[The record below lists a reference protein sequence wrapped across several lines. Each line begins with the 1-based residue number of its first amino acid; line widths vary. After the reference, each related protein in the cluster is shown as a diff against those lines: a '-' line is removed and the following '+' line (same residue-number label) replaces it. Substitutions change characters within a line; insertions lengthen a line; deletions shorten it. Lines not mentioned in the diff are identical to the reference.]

1 MKVKDEEKN
10 IKKVETQ
17 NKIVKTK
24 HENTNNLAES
34 KEEIKKDVKIETKQK
49 ELEKDV
55 ETETK
60 QKELEK
66 DVETEKKQKE
76 LEKYAKIEKK
86 QKELEKYVETEKKQ
100 KGLEKNAK
108 KEQEKIEKE
117 NTREFKPIENTEEA
131 KTNKSDVLVIF
142 GILLAIVILLVTVVY
157 GTFSIM
163 TEKSTTIA
171 KGVYIKNIDV
181 SGLTREQAKE
191 KINNYISSVIPEE
204 IKLTHNG
211 FETSLSTSQLSIYF
225 NTDEAV
231 DMAYNIGKTGNIFQK
246 NLTILQTR
254 LSKTT
259 IDPGF
264 SIDMDQLKK
273 DLEDISSKL
282 PDKIIES
289 SCYID
294 GNKLIITKGKAGK
307 TVKVDDSAKYIK
319 QAINDLKIE
328 NNSLE
333 LITEDSTP
341 KEIDLDAVYN
351 EIHKEP
357 VNAYYSQNPYVV
369 HPSENGMDFSI
380 TLDEAKN
387 MLKEEKD
394 EYVVP
399 LKVLYPS
406 VTTNMIG
413 TEAFPDLLSEFS
425 TKYAAS
431 NKNRTTNLILA
442 AKKING
448 TVLMPGETF
457 SYNKVVGARTIQAGY
472 KEAPIYVSGRVEDG
486 IGGGICQITTTL
498 YNAVVY
504 ANLDIVERSNH
515 QFVPSYA
522 GPSRDATVVYG
533 AIDFKFKNN
542 RDYPIKIACSV
553 SGGIANFKI
562 WGLKSDNDY
571 EVQISSR
578 TTGKTS
584 TAIYSEAYKILK
596 KNGSVVSTTLLSKDT
611 YKRH

>member
-24 HENTNNLAES
+24 HENTDNLAES
-34 KEEIKKDVKIETKQK
+34 KEEIKKDAKIEKQK
-49 ELEKDV
+49 DPEKDV

-60 QKELEK
+60 QKEIKK
-66 DVETEKKQKE
+66 D
-76 LEKYAKIEKK
+76 
-86 QKELEKYVETEKKQ
+86 
-100 KGLEKNAK
+100 AK

-117 NTREFKPIENTEEA
+117 NTTEFKPIENTEEA

-157 GTFSIM
+157 GTFSII

-191 KINNYISSVIPEE
+191 KINSYISSVIPEE

-231 DMAYNIGKTGNIFQK
+231 NMAYNIGKTGNIFQK

-264 SIDMDQLKK
+264 SIDMNQLKK

-333 LITEDSTP
+333 LLTEDSTP

-596 KNGSVVSTTLLSKDT
+596 KNGNVVSTTLLSKDT

>member
-24 HENTNNLAES
+24 HENTDNLAES

-49 ELEKDV
+49 ELKKD
-55 ETETK
+55 
-60 QKELEK
+60 
-66 DVETEKKQKE
+66 
-76 LEKYAKIEKK
+76 
-86 QKELEKYVETEKKQ
+86 
-100 KGLEKNAK
+100 AK
-108 KEQEKIEKE
+108 KEQEKKE
-117 NTREFKPIENTEEA
+117 NTTEFKPIENTEEA

-333 LITEDSTP
+333 LLTEDSTP

-596 KNGSVVSTTLLSKDT
+596 KNGNVVSTTLLSKDT

>member
-24 HENTNNLAES
+24 NENTDNLAES
-34 KEEIKKDVKIETKQK
+34 KEKIKKD
-49 ELEKDV
+49 
-55 ETETK
+55 
-60 QKELEK
+60 
-66 DVETEKKQKE
+66 
-76 LEKYAKIEKK
+76 A
-86 QKELEKYVETEKKQ
+86 
-100 KGLEKNAK
+100 
-108 KEQEKIEKE
+108 KIEKE
-117 NTREFKPIENTEEA
+117 NTTEFKPIENTEKA

-333 LITEDSTP
+333 LLTEDSTP

-562 WGLKSDNDY
+562 WGLKSDSDY

-596 KNGSVVSTTLLSKDT
+596 KNGNVVSTTLLSKDT

>member
-1 MKVKDEEKN
+1 
-10 IKKVETQ
+10 
-17 NKIVKTK
+17 
-24 HENTNNLAES
+24 
-34 KEEIKKDVKIETKQK
+34 
-49 ELEKDV
+49 
-55 ETETK
+55 
-60 QKELEK
+60 
-66 DVETEKKQKE
+66 
-76 LEKYAKIEKK
+76 
-86 QKELEKYVETEKKQ
+86 
-100 KGLEKNAK
+100 
-108 KEQEKIEKE
+108 
-117 NTREFKPIENTEEA
+117 
-131 KTNKSDVLVIF
+131 
-142 GILLAIVILLVTVVY
+142 
-157 GTFSIM
+157 
-163 TEKSTTIA
+163 
-171 KGVYIKNIDV
+171 
-181 SGLTREQAKE
+181 
-191 KINNYISSVIPEE
+191 
-204 IKLTHNG
+204 
-211 FETSLSTSQLSIYF
+211 
-225 NTDEAV
+225 
-231 DMAYNIGKTGNIFQK
+231 MAYNVGKTGNIFQR
-246 NLTILQTR
+246 NLTILKSLFT
-254 LSKTT
+254 KTN

-264 SIDMDQLKK
+264 SIDMNQLKK
-273 DLEDISSKL
+273 DLEDISAKL
-282 PDKIIES
+282 PDKVIES

-294 GNKLIITKGKAGK
+294 GNKLVITKGKNGK
-307 TVKVDDSAKYIK
+307 VIKVDESAKYIK
-319 QAINDLKIE
+319 QAINNLQLE

-341 KEIDLDAVYN
+341 NEIDLDAVYN

-442 AKKING
+442 SNKING

-472 KEAPIYVSGRVEDG
+472 KEAPIYVSGKVEDG

-542 RDYPIKIACSV
+542 RDYPIKITCSV

-596 KNGSVVSTTLLSKDT
+596 KNGNVVSTTLLSKDT

>member
-24 HENTNNLAES
+24 HENTDNLAES

-55 ETETK
+55 ETE
-60 QKELEK
+60 
-66 DVETEKKQKE
+66 KKQKE
-76 LEKYAKIEKK
+76 LKK
-86 QKELEKYVETEKKQ
+86 D
-100 KGLEKNAK
+100 AK
-108 KEQEKIEKE
+108 KEQEKKEKE
-117 NTREFKPIENTEEA
+117 NTTEFKPIENTEEA
-131 KTNKSDVLVIF
+131 KTNKSDVLIIF
-142 GILLAIVILLVTVVY
+142 GILLAIVILLVAVVY

-181 SGLTREQAKE
+181 SGLTKEQAKE

-231 DMAYNIGKTGNIFQK
+231 NMAYNIGKTGNIFQK

-254 LSKTT
+254 LSKTI

-333 LITEDSTP
+333 LLTEDSTP

-596 KNGSVVSTTLLSKDT
+596 KNGNVVSTTLLSKDT

>member
-24 HENTNNLAES
+24 HENTDNLAES

-55 ETETK
+55 ETEAKQKEIKKDAKIEKKQKDPEKNVETETK

-66 DVETEKKQKE
+66 D
-76 LEKYAKIEKK
+76 
-86 QKELEKYVETEKKQ
+86 
-100 KGLEKNAK
+100 AK
-108 KEQEKIEKE
+108 KEQEKKE
-117 NTREFKPIENTEEA
+117 NTTEFKPIENTEEA

-333 LITEDSTP
+333 LLTEDSTP
-341 KEIDLDAVYN
+341 KEIDLNAVYN

-596 KNGSVVSTTLLSKDT
+596 KKGNLVSTTLLSKDT

>member
-24 HENTNNLAES
+24 HENTDNLAES

-55 ETETK
+55 ETEAK
-60 QKELEK
+60 QKEIKKDAKIEK
-66 DVETEKKQKE
+66 KQEDPEKNVETEKKQKE
-76 LEKYAKIEKK
+76 LKK
-86 QKELEKYVETEKKQ
+86 D
-100 KGLEKNAK
+100 AK
-108 KEQEKIEKE
+108 KEQEKKE
-117 NTREFKPIENTEEA
+117 NTTEFKPIENTEEA

-264 SIDMDQLKK
+264 SIDMNQLKK

-333 LITEDSTP
+333 LLTEDSTP

-596 KNGSVVSTTLLSKDT
+596 KNGNVVSTTLLSKDT

>member
-17 NKIVKTK
+17 NKIVKTE
-24 HENTNNLAES
+24 HETTDNLAES

-49 ELEKDV
+49 GLEKDV
-55 ETETK
+55 ETEAK
-60 QKELEK
+60 QKEIKKDAKIEK
-66 DVETEKKQKE
+66 KQEDPEKNVETEKKQKE
-76 LEKYAKIEKK
+76 LKK
-86 QKELEKYVETEKKQ
+86 D
-100 KGLEKNAK
+100 AK
-108 KEQEKIEKE
+108 KEQEKKE
-117 NTREFKPIENTEEA
+117 NTTEFKPIENTEEA

-333 LITEDSTP
+333 LLTEDSTP

-596 KNGSVVSTTLLSKDT
+596 KNGNVVSTTLLSKDT

>member
-24 HENTNNLAES
+24 HENTGNLAES

-55 ETETK
+55 ETEKK

-76 LEKYAKIEKK
+76 LEKKD
-86 QKELEKYVETEKKQ
+86 ETEKKQ
-100 KGLEKNAK
+100 KK
-108 KEQEKIEKE
+108 QEKKKKE

-211 FETSLSTSQLSIYF
+211 FETSISTSQLSIYF

-333 LITEDSTP
+333 LLTEDSTP

-596 KNGSVVSTTLLSKDT
+596 KNGNVVSTTLLSKDT

>member
-17 NKIVKTK
+17 NKIVKTN
-24 HENTNNLAES
+24 HENTDNLAES

-49 ELEKDV
+49 GLEKDV
-55 ETETK
+55 ETEAK
-60 QKELEK
+60 QKEIKKDAKIEK
-66 DVETEKKQKE
+66 KQEDPEKNVETEKKQKE
-76 LEKYAKIEKK
+76 LKK
-86 QKELEKYVETEKKQ
+86 D
-100 KGLEKNAK
+100 AK
-108 KEQEKIEKE
+108 KEQEKKE
-117 NTREFKPIENTEEA
+117 NTTEFKPIENTEEA

-333 LITEDSTP
+333 LLTEDGTP

-596 KNGSVVSTTLLSKDT
+596 KNGNVVSTTLLSKDT

>member
-17 NKIVKTK
+17 NKIVKTE
-24 HENTNNLAES
+24 HETTDNLAES
-34 KEEIKKDVKIETKQK
+34 KEEIKKDVKIETNQK
-49 ELEKDV
+49 GLEKDV

-60 QKELEK
+60 QKEIKKDAKIEK
-66 DVETEKKQKE
+66 KQEDPEKNVKTEKKQKE
-76 LEKYAKIEKK
+76 LKK
-86 QKELEKYVETEKKQ
+86 D
-100 KGLEKNAK
+100 AK

-117 NTREFKPIENTEEA
+117 NTTEFKPIENTEEA

-231 DMAYNIGKTGNIFQK
+231 NMAYNIGKTGNIFQK

-333 LITEDSTP
+333 LLTEDSTP

-596 KNGSVVSTTLLSKDT
+596 KNGNVVSTTLLSKDT

>member
-17 NKIVKTK
+17 NKIVKTE
-24 HENTNNLAES
+24 HETTDNLAES
-34 KEEIKKDVKIETKQK
+34 KEEIKKDVKIETNQK
-49 ELEKDV
+49 GLEKNV

-60 QKELEK
+60 QKEIKKDAKIEK
-66 DVETEKKQKE
+66 KQKDPEKNVETEKKQKE
-76 LEKYAKIEKK
+76 LKK
-86 QKELEKYVETEKKQ
+86 D
-100 KGLEKNAK
+100 AK
-108 KEQEKIEKE
+108 KEQEKKE
-117 NTREFKPIENTEEA
+117 NTTEFKPIENTEEA

-142 GILLAIVILLVTVVY
+142 GILLAIVILLVTVIY

-181 SGLTREQAKE
+181 SGLTKEQAKE

-231 DMAYNIGKTGNIFQK
+231 NMAYNIGKTGNIFQK

-254 LSKTT
+254 LSKTI

-333 LITEDSTP
+333 LLTEDSTP

-498 YNAVVY
+498 YNAIVY

-596 KNGSVVSTTLLSKDT
+596 KNGNVVSTTLLSKDT